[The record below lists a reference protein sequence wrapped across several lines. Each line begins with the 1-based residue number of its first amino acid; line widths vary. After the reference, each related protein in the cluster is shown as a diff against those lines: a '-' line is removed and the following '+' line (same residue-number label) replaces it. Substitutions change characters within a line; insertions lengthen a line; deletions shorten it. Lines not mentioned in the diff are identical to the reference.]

1 MRLIEADCE
10 INYDGRGSTVRGR
23 GVRLLIFKDDGS
35 FLIHRST
42 GVKPLN
48 YMTKSSSI
56 TEDRMSDG
64 ATVIT
69 VQGKDESIDVV
80 VYRKIIDVTIDMPE
94 DPSKSIINGTERQ
107 FQEWLS
113 RRENWAPRFGE
124 NTVFLARELKTS
136 NGAID
141 LTGYDENTS
150 ELMIIEMKRRANK
163 NDVYQVLRYAEAL
176 GKMDT
181 NTIESTRTVL
191 EKTAND
197 CDATFINKVIDAISN
212 HRFQC
217 WLVYES
223 SHDGVPE
230 FCDEH
235 DVKTM
240 EIGSSWWGETAPLAI
255 ASKTAVSGKTTVKR
269 KTRMKGLLDL

>member
-23 GVRLLIFKDDGS
+23 GVRLLVFKDDGS

-56 TEDRMSDG
+56 TEDKMADG
-64 ATVIT
+64 VTVIT
-69 VQGKDESIDVV
+69 VQGKVESIDVV

-113 RRENWAPRFGE
+113 RRENWEPRFSA
-124 NTVFLARELKTS
+124 NTIFLARELKTS

-141 LTGYDENTS
+141 LTGYDESTG
-150 ELMIIEMKRRANK
+150 ELMIIEMKRRAKK

-176 GKMDT
+176 VKMDD
-181 NTIESTRTVL
+181 NAIESMRVAF
-191 EKTAND
+191 EKTDNGCGAELVD
-197 CDATFINKVIDAISN
+197 KAMDAIKACK
-212 HRFQC
+212 FQC

-223 SHDGVPE
+223 AHDGVPE
-230 FCDEH
+230 FCSEH
-235 DVKTM
+235 DVETM
-240 EIGSSWWGETAPLAI
+240 EIGSTWWGETAPLAI
-255 ASKTAVSGKTTVKR
+255 ASKTSVSGKKAMKK
-269 KTRMKGLLDL
+269 KTKMKGLLD